1 MYAFAV
7 CEPRVV
13 TVVSCVL
20 KVSYFIHRD
29 FTPSK
34 CYVLNAVLALFC
46 FYIQS
51 SKTY

>member
-1 MYAFAV
+1 MYAFGV

-29 FTPSK
+29 FTLVTGCFLDKPK
-34 CYVLNAVLALFC
+34 ARINLFSLVIE
-46 FYIQS
+46 F
-51 SKTY
+51 

>member
-1 MYAFAV
+1 MYAFGV

-29 FTPSK
+29 FTG
-34 CYVLNAVLALFC
+34 CILEGGY
-46 FYIQS
+46 
-51 SKTY
+51 

>member
-20 KVSYFIHRD
+20 KASYFINRD
-29 FTPSK
+29 FTVTDPFGEIPTK
-34 CYVLNAVLALFC
+34 PL
-46 FYIQS
+46 
-51 SKTY
+51 

>member
-1 MYAFAV
+1 MYAFGV

-29 FTPSK
+29 FTDAKTPSS
-34 CYVLNAVLALFC
+34 LL
-46 FYIQS
+46 
-51 SKTY
+51 